1 MRVIFLKYGGD
12 LKFSYLESLDLKWK
26 QKECNFEIEE

>member
-12 LKFSYLESLDLKWK
+12 LKFSYLESFKGFK
-26 QKECNFEIEE
+26 METKRV